1 MYDSVHTAYERF
13 RQTSRTIPNIHC
25 GRPRSDFR
33 SPATTWLFH
42 LTRSLIIPATPLTT
56 AQLRR
61 RWRLADR
68 EERRQLIVD
77 AAVRLMQKSG
87 LESVT
92 IRRVADCLG
101 VGAMTLYTYVDGQEG
116 LRLAMTQHGFDLLSS
131 GCQEASTLGTAQGW
145 RGSAKHYIR
154 FAIENPH
161 LYKLMFATES
171 DAGKAEV
178 QILNRG
184 FEGLIERVGMEMAA
198 KGISQ
203 DDIDAKALSIAGTY
217 WIALHGLASLAIAGR
232 LGVLKSDMDSLLDS
246 LLERVAPT

>member
-1 MYDSVHTAYERF
+1 MPTSQIRRQWRMADRDER
-13 RQTSRTIPNIHC
+13 RK
-25 GRPRSDFR
+25 
-33 SPATTWLFH
+33 
-42 LTRSLIIPATPLTT
+42 LII
-56 AQLRR
+56 
-61 RWRLADR
+61 
-68 EERRQLIVD
+68 EV
-77 AAVRLMQKSG
+77 AVRLLKKSG

-131 GCQEASTLGTAQGW
+131 GCQEASTLGTAEGW

-154 FAIENPH
+154 FAMENPH
-161 LYKLMFATES
+161 LYKLMFATDS

-184 FEGLIERVGMEMAA
+184 FEGLIERVGVEMAA
-198 KGISQ
+198 KGIDQSEIKQ
-203 DDIDAKALSIAGTY
+203 KALSIAGTY

-232 LGVLKSDMDSLLDS
+232 LGVLKADLDVLVDH